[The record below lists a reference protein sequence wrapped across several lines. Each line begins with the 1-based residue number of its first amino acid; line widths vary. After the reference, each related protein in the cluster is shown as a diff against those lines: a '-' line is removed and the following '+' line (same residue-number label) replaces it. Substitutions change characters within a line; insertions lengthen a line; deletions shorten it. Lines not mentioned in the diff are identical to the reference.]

1 VSVSADAS
9 GLARVWRRT
18 PGGGVATTEHR
29 FPNWFLAT
37 DLELVGHMT
46 VGRIAPAAL
55 GGAGGQLAD
64 VGALGVVELEDEPV
78 DAYRFLVLT
87 ERLAEVEAAV
97 LDTYN
102 KRVSG
107 QLQSLAELRGLVLV
121 LPPVEQFLVLTG
133 RTYFKGLGYDDLVRL
148 QFDLETTGLD
158 EQRDRI
164 FMISMRDNRGWRTC
178 LDISAMS
185 EQALLGRFVD
195 LIRERDP
202 DVLENHNIFAFDLP
216 FLVKRAASL
225 GVHLGLGRDGSA
237 PRPRADVFRAGDRSE
252 PFTRWQVTGR
262 EVVDTQHAVRRY
274 ASETPDMRLH
284 GLKQAARYFGIA
296 RPDREY
302 VVGAEIWSTYRQ
314 DPERIRRYANDDV
327 DEVDGLSRR
336 LLPELFA
343 LATMVPRAYER
354 IVADASARALIE
366 PVLLRTYVRTGHAV
380 PAPLSQAAETGSRPS
395 GDLLVRGVVRDV
407 VLLSLSPL
415 LAAILG
421 NDGMRAANDRLAAL
435 PRLVIAWLACSAEPE
450 HQDAAPARAA
460 CQRLA
465 DAAPAYLA
473 AGGWLWSDTGAAA
486 RLDARARAVVD
497 GVIAE
502 LRREGAT
509 VVEVDGQRVML
520 AVPPGWSDV
529 HEHRFESTVRRLAP
543 DGVRLIWLGRYSG
556 AYTRSEGSHIL
567 VADDGRVVVRGAA
580 FRIGKREHYGEH
592 FVRALAPL
600 VVLGDPVGVRRL
612 FLATVAELR
621 AERTP
626 IEDLCVQQTL
636 HKAVADYRRAGYR
649 EEPYEV
655 LLAAGVK
662 TWRPGVRVRYYRDR
676 TGGLRLL
683 QEGEPAAPDWEY
695 YVQRLRTVYC
705 QHYAAAYGPDDFAR
719 LFRLPRADANGR
731 IDDPA
736 DEAEIASIS
745 TIAEPVLKTLP
756 MEGAGSGQGGAG
768 SV

>member
-1 VSVSADAS
+1 MTADAGGS
-9 GLARVWRRT
+9 ARVWQRS
-18 PGGGVATTEHR
+18 PGAGVAATDHR
-29 FPNWFLAT
+29 FPRWFLAT

-46 VGRIAPAAL
+46 HRRIAPEVLAAP
-55 GGAGGQLAD
+55 GEPLAD
-64 VGALGVVELEDEPV
+64 VGGLGVVELEGEPV
-78 DAYRFLVLT
+78 DGYRFLVLT
-87 ERLAEVEAAV
+87 ERLAEVEAAI

-133 RTYFKGLGYDDLVRL
+133 RTYFKGLVYEDLVRL

-178 LDISAMS
+178 LDISTMS
-185 EQALLGRFVD
+185 EQALLGRFVE
-195 LIRERDP
+195 LVRERDP

-225 GVHLGLGRDGSA
+225 GVHLGLGRDGSV
-237 PRPRADVFRAGDRSE
+237 PRSRSDVFRVGERSE

-262 EVVDTQHAVRRY
+262 EIVDTQHAVRRY
-274 ASETPDMRLH
+274 GSETPDMRRH
-284 GLKQAARYFGIA
+284 GLKEAARYFGIA
-296 RPDREY
+296 RADREY

-354 IVADASARALIE
+354 IVADASARSLIE
-366 PVLLRTYVRTGHAV
+366 PMLLRAYLRAGHTV
-380 PAPLSQAAETGSRPS
+380 PAPLPQASEAGSRKSP
-395 GDLLVRGVVRDV
+395 DLLVRGVVRDV
-407 VLLSLSPL
+407 MLLSLTPL
-415 LAAILG
+415 LAAIVASEAI
-421 NDGMRAANDRLAAL
+421 RSANDRLAVL
-435 PRLVIAWLACSAEPE
+435 PRVVIALQACTVDLQGDELAAE
-450 HQDAAPARAA
+450 RAA
-460 CQRLA
+460 CRRLA
-465 DAAPAYLA
+465 DAAPVYLA
-473 AGGWLWSDTGAAA
+473 AGGELWSDTEAAA
-486 RLDARARAVVD
+486 GLETRARAVVD

-509 VVEVDGQRVML
+509 VVEVDGQRVMV
-520 AVPPGWSDV
+520 AVPAGWGEAQERRLEAV
-529 HEHRFESTVRRLAP
+529 VLRLAP
-543 DGVRLIWLGRYSG
+543 SGVALVGLGRYAG
-556 AYTRSEGSHIL
+556 AYIRSEGSHIL
-567 VADDGRVVVRGAA
+567 VAEDGRVIVRGAA
-580 FRIGKREHYGEH
+580 FRTGKREHYGER
-592 FVRALAPL
+592 FLRAAAPL
-600 VVLGDPVGVRRL
+600 VVLGTAPEVRRV
-612 FLATVAELR
+612 FLESVGELR

-626 IEDLCVQQTL
+626 VEDLCVQETL

-655 LLAAGVK
+655 LLAAGIK

-705 QHYAAAYGPDDFAR
+705 QHYAAAYRPDDFAR
-719 LFRLPRADANGR
+719 VFHLPRADAGDA
-731 IDDPA
+731 IDDQA
-736 DEAEIASIS
+736 DLDSIS
-745 TIAEPVLKTLP
+745 TVAEPVLTTLP
-756 MEGAGSGQGGAG
+756 LDVEGDR
-768 SV
+768 